1 MSTFKDRL
9 QELQGLKRRL
19 AVWEAIHYLVEDK
32 FITKDGGKVS
42 GIKIPDSGDLVPEE
56 VIESVLET
64 IGDGPIAEL
73 KAQIEEIEEQE
84 VVVITEKKV
93 SA

>member
-56 VIESVLET
+56 IIEDVLQA

-73 KAQIEEIEEQE
+73 KTQIEDIELQE
-84 VVVITEKKV
+84 VIVITEKK
-93 SA
+93 ANA